1 MGHNNSIPHALEC
14 MKKPGNCSNSTPNNR
29 LQSAEA
35 HQPGHG
41 TAVNEYRLTGFIQ

>member
-1 MGHNNSIPHALEC
+1 MLRVYEKAWELF
-14 MKKPGNCSNSTPNNR
+14 KFYANNR
-29 LQSAEA
+29 QKSAEA